1 MKEQKKRSRDARKN
15 AGADAWISDT
25 TDLSDVANTEFVGYT
40 DLKSTSKV
48 LAIVKDGVRVDSI
61 GEGENA
67 IIVLDKTPFY
77 GEGGG
82 QVGDTGVMESGSFS
96 ADYSGRTR
104 YGCFRF
110 AFTYGHDIPDL
121 YRCNDCCR
129 NYEKY
134 R

>member
-25 TDLSDVANTEFVGYT
+25 TDLSNVANTEFVGYT

-82 QVGDTGVMESGSFS
+82 QVGDTGVMESGSFQLMLTTQQRIRQ
-96 ADYSGRTR
+96 AQ
-104 YGCFRF
+104 
-110 AFTYGHDIPDL
+110 FTFTL
-121 YRCNDCCR
+121 VQ
-129 NYEKY
+129 
-134 R
+134 

>member
-1 MKEQKKRSRDARKN
+1 MD
-15 AGADAWISDT
+15 SDT
-25 TDLSDVANTEFVGYT
+25 TDISDVANTEFVGYT

-82 QVGDTGVMESGSFS
+82 QLATQVLWSPAVFQLMLTTQQRIRQ
-96 ADYSGRTR
+96 AQ
-104 YGCFRF
+104 
-110 AFTYGHDIPDL
+110 FTFTL
-121 YRCNDCCR
+121 VQ
-129 NYEKY
+129 
-134 R
+134 

>member
-61 GEGENA
+61 GEGEDA
-67 IIVLDKTPFY
+67 IIVLDKLRST
-77 GEGGG
+77 EKAAVRLAT
-82 QVGDTGVMESGSFS
+82 QVLWSLAVFQLMLTTQQRIRQ
-96 ADYSGRTR
+96 AQ
-104 YGCFRF
+104 
-110 AFTYGHDIPDL
+110 FTFTL
-121 YRCNDCCR
+121 VQ
-129 NYEKY
+129 
-134 R
+134 